1 MEDIYL
7 NKKFNYS
14 VLIPPLSKEIKDL
27 NEDEANEFFKWYQ
40 TKIPERINYLSNVCA
55 DYYKI
60 KREEMKFE
68 PDRLTYIW
76 KWFLNVAEI
85 EEKHSPKIK
94 RKPFKVQNRKKQFQY
109 EFENLDSKKLSL
121 QTEYILRDI
130 GMYIGQMFVD
140 YHPQIYW
147 NFYTEPK
154 TDLFVNQPLLLGFKD
169 KEFMPPFPMEFEPI
183 HMVGVQAAKL
193 LDGSQKE
200 TDLLYLYEQ
209 WSRFI

>member
-1 MEDIYL
+1 
-7 NKKFNYS
+7 
-14 VLIPPLSKEIKDL
+14 
-27 NEDEANEFFKWYQ
+27 
-40 TKIPERINYLSNVCA
+40 
-55 DYYKI
+55 
-60 KREEMKFE
+60 MKFE

-85 EEKHSPKIK
+85 EEKRSKKIK
-94 RKPFKVQNRKKQFQY
+94 RTPFKVQNRKKQFQY

-140 YHPQIYW
+140 YHSQIYW
-147 NFYTEPK
+147 DFYTEPR
-154 TDLFVNQPLLLGFKD
+154 TDFFVNKPLLLGFKD
-169 KEFMPPFPMEFEPI
+169 KEFMPPFSMEFEPI

-193 LDGSQKE
+193 LDGTQKE